1 MNKFHRK
8 ILPIGVGAF
17 ALAALMQT
25 GVGSQPTPSQF
36 KSVSGKDGKTY
47 KQLDK
52 GAPRPLVWGLA
63 SHWATD
69 FSPGKTTAIA
79 NSGLSPDQLLFALAG
94 FRELIA
100 GILWVKADSFF
111 DTGNYDAILPLIR
124 LVTILDPHQI
134 DVYATGMW
142 HIGYNFTDEEQRSDR
157 RYIPA
162 ALALGKEG
170 YTNNPNTY
178 EMFFET
184 GWMWYHKIDDDY
196 EHAVDLFIRAQKL
209 PDMIPA
215 RKNLLAMAY
224 QRNGQPDK
232 ALDTYLTLYDKAVE
246 EYTKDKAFGS
256 RQNRD
261 TIENN
266 IDTTLVR
273 LVQRGWMADH
283 DPKLGE
289 VDKKGY
295 DNEPPFDVKFS
306 AKVTVTDQ
314 RVLKVEGT
322 WGVQPVGS
330 RIRIVLR
337 DADYPGAKAAEMNW
351 DGSSGVSLDPDKRLT
366 FMQDGLFVKNR
377 RFNRKI
383 DMSRDP
389 TMYPFASDHY
399 VVEFYYN
406 PRSAPPHIQDKF
418 SWDGSGM
425 TDKNFLNTQ
434 VRPDGQRVVYAKLD
448 LTRDQLLRRGDWADR
463 APSVKTANY
472 VEPKNT
478 YDESQD
484 TIIDIPSLRAGG
496 K

>member
-1 MNKFHRK
+1 MTAFHTKMAALGVAAFATQALLQR
-8 ILPIGVGAF
+8 GVGPQPLPSDF
-17 ALAALMQT
+17 ET
-25 GVGSQPTPSQF
+25 KTVG
-36 KSVSGKDGKTY
+36 GKTY
-47 KQLDK
+47 KVLKK
-52 GAPRPLVWGLA
+52 GAPNPAVWGLG
-63 SHWATD
+63 SHWAVD
-69 FSPGKTTAIA
+69 FDPGKT
-79 NSGLSPDQLLFALAG
+79 NKLGGSGLAPDQLLFVLGG

-162 ALALGKEG
+162 ALALGREG
-170 YTNNPNTY
+170 HENNPNTY

-196 EHAVDLFIRAQKL
+196 EHAVNLFLEARQR

-224 QRNGQPDK
+224 QRQGRPDK
-232 ALDTYLTLYDKAVE
+232 ALDTYLTLYDQAVKAMADS
-246 EYTKDKAFGS
+246 KDYQARS
-256 RQNRD
+256 NRD
-261 TIENN
+261 TIEGNA
-266 IDTTLVR
+266 DTTLVR
-273 LVQRGWMADH
+273 LVQRGWIAGKEGR
-283 DPKLGE
+283 PTT
-289 VDKKGY
+289 GY
-295 DNEPPFDVKFS
+295 DNTPPFDVGFS
-306 AKVTVTDQ
+306 AKVTVTGT
-314 RVLKVEGT
+314 RELKVEGT
-322 WGVQPVGS
+322 WGVQPVGT

-337 DADYPGAKAAEMNW
+337 DKDYPGAKPAGMDW
-351 DGSSGVSLDPDKRLT
+351 DGNGQVNLEPDKKLT

-389 TMYPFASDHY
+389 TMYPFSSKEY

-418 SWDGSGM
+418 SWDGTGM
-425 TDKNFLNTQ
+425 TDKNFLSTD
-434 VRPDGQRVVYAKLD
+434 VRPEGQRVVYAKLE
-448 LTRDQLLRRGDWADR
+448 LTKDQLLRRGEWADR
-463 APSVKTANY
+463 APVVKTANY
-472 VEPKNT
+472 KEPKT
-478 YDESQD
+478 VYDPDAD
-484 TIIDIPSLRAGG
+484 TRIDIPSLRADGG
-496 K
+496 